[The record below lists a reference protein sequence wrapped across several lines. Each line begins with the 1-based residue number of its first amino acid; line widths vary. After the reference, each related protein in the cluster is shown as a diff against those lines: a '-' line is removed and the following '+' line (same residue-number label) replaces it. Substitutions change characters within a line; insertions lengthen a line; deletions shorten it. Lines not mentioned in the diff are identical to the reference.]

1 MEIRTR
7 LSAKEGRRFAFT
19 VGPAFLLFA
28 GISWWRGHEWPPMV
42 LGALGGTLLLAG
54 LIVPGR
60 LTGVYNAWMRLGA
73 LLSRVV
79 SPIVI
84 GIMYFVIL
92 TPAGVALRLAGKNPL
107 RQPERSGGFWMPAP
121 SGGRSNLENQY

>member
-19 VGPAFLLFA
+19 VGAAFLVFA

-42 LGALGGTLLLAG
+42 LSGLGGTLLLAG
-54 LIVPGR
+54 LIVPGH

-92 TPAGVALRLAGKNPL
+92 TPAGVALRLVGKNPL